1 MDHGFSPLFTS
12 SEVNA
17 DDHGNWTQDL
27 GGHTAMSE
35 WNPMSWF
42 REVFFYSFWLFWC
55 YWIKPKGHVIF
66 FVGDDE
72 MTRLFLG
79 RFLRKNHLSRNS
91 VHGDPHDVKDGSRD
105 MCCPLG
111 CFMARIHR
119 RGWRPRFGVKLHP
132 AFSKTSWDLTIGI
145 FMEILEYGYDI
156 LTMNNY

>member
-1 MDHGFSPLFTS
+1 MDHGFSPLCTS

-42 REVFFYSFWLFWC
+42 REDLFYSFWLFWC
-55 YWIKPKGHVIF
+55 YWIKPKGHVFF

-79 RFLRKNHLSRNS
+79 RFLQKNRLSRNS
-91 VHGDPHDVKDGSRD
+91 VHWDPHDVKVEVGTCVVPSGVLWPGFTAGDDGHGLGWSFILLFQKPVEIW
-105 MCCPLG
+105 PL
-111 CFMARIHR
+111 
-119 RGWRPRFGVKLHP
+119 
-132 AFSKTSWDLTIGI
+132 AFLWKS
-145 FMEILEYGYDI
+145 
-156 LTMNNY
+156 